1 MDVQAYIESGILEL
15 YVAGALGEDESREVT
30 RLASEHPEILAEIQ
44 AIESAFNRLGSS
56 LAPSGARFDFE
67 SVRQRIQADP
77 SEGRAGTPGVRT
89 LEPRRK
95 PWATWAGWAAALVL
109 GAGLIWMASERQRL
123 QADVQVLQQDNQFL
137 EQQGEATREALADT
151 DSIMREL
158 RDKNISVVPL
168 DGQQVAPE
176 AYARV
181 YWNRD
186 SGQLLIDAIGLPEPP
201 PGMVYQVWSLKLD
214 PLTPTSLGLL
224 EDFASEDDRIFALPN
239 PNESEAFGI
248 TLEPAGG
255 SETPTLEQLYTLG
268 EVKKAT

>member
-15 YVAGALGEDESREVT
+15 YVAGALSGEESREVT
-30 RLASEHPEILAEIQ
+30 RLALEHPEILAEIR
-44 AIESAFNRLGSS
+44 AIERAYDRLGSS
-56 LAPSGARFDFE
+56 LAPTGARLDFE
-67 SVRQRIQADP
+67 PVRQRIQAGPQGEQPD
-77 SEGRAGTPGVRT
+77 TPGVRT
-89 LEPRRK
+89 LEAGRK

-109 GAGLIWMASERQRL
+109 GAGLLWMASERQRL
-123 QADVQVLQQDNQFL
+123 QGDVQVLQQDNQFL
-137 EQQGEATREALADT
+137 EQQVEAAREALAGT
-151 DSIMREL
+151 DSLMREL

-168 DGQQVAPE
+168 EGQQVAPE

-224 EDFASEDDRIFALPN
+224 EDFASEENRIFALPN
-239 PNESEAFGI
+239 PNDSEAFGI

-268 EVKKAT
+268 AV